1 MIDIDTLPPL
11 SAFPHVVPV
20 EIRFNDIDILGHV
33 NNTVYFSFYD
43 TGKAW
48 FFNKIVDWDIDW
60 KTVETVIAN
69 VECTYLSPLMFGE
82 DIVVGTMCEELHDRS
97 FHILQV
103 LADAKTGVI
112 KSACRSVMVS
122 FDSATQKSAPMP
134 ARWRR
139 ALERSIADNRLRTS
153 NR

>member
-20 EIRFNDIDILGHV
+20 EIRFNDMNILGHV

-82 DIVVGTMCEELHDRS
+82 DIVVGTMCEELTTAVFIS
-97 FHILQV
+97 
-103 LADAKTGVI
+103 
-112 KSACRSVMVS
+112 CRYLP
-122 FDSATQKSAPMP
+122 TQRQASSS
-134 ARWRR
+134 RR
-139 ALERSIADNRLRTS
+139 VAA
-153 NR
+153 